1 MRPRMLALGVAAV
14 ILVLAVPAWAANFTP
29 TATFALSTKLVNA
42 NPTLT
47 VGVKQDQGE
56 EELAKVILAIP
67 HGFKLPPDSAI
78 DDGEKLGQGSI
89 TIALAPA
96 CSTTETVN
104 VNIVERNRTQAEKNA
119 GVYAV
124 WVVDLHPVT
133 TIDLKIK
140 GNPTNGWKATGAI
153 APNDATCPPFQF
165 HATINKTSSSSHVK
179 LIRNPANAGT
189 YTLKITFVGENGSK
203 VTRSKAFSI
212 TS

>member
-1 MRPRMLALGVAAV
+1 MSSAAPPSTPSSWRSSRRNVRTSNRALGWAGKTRVREEGRAADN
-14 ILVLAVPAWAANFTP
+14 IGNLGGSPSIRSASVL
-29 TATFALSTKLVNA
+29 
-42 NPTLT
+42 
-47 VGVKQDQGE
+47 
-56 EELAKVILAIP
+56 LAIP

-153 APNDATCPPFQF
+153 APNDATCRRCQCR
-165 HATINKTSSSSHVK
+165 ATINKSSSSSHV
-179 LIRNPANAGT
+179 
-189 YTLKITFVGENGSK
+189 
-203 VTRSKAFSI
+203 
-212 TS
+212 